1 MKLRKKL
8 IALSALTLSLIMVVP
23 VFADNPV
30 GWQKNET
37 GWWYGTNAA
46 GTTWYHD
53 GWKWIDGNKDGFS
66 ECYYFTPNGYI
77 VTNGKTPD
85 GYDVNADGQW
95 TINGVVQ
102 TIGAAAAQAAG
113 TANTNRPSSKEIINY
128 LYRGRSAEVRN
139 RLIGEL
145 IDTSKPEWNN
155 GVTNIYMIDAV
166 GARWTRVHGGW
177 YFLGYDNTDVEAI
190 ALNDEGYLL
199 ADTVTPDGY
208 YVNKRG
214 VLEIDGREVTHC
226 EECIYIASSIDV
238 PDKIMWI

>member
-23 VFADNPV
+23 VFADNPI

-53 GWKWIDGNKDGFS
+53 GWQWIDGNKDGIS

-85 GYDVNADGQW
+85 GYDVNADAQW

-102 TIGAAAAQAAG
+102 TIGAAAAQATG
-113 TANTNRPSSKEIINY
+113 TANTNRPSSKENLDY
-128 LYRGRSAEVRN
+128 LY
-139 RLIGEL
+139 
-145 IDTSKPEWNN
+145 
-155 GVTNIYMIDAV
+155 Y
-166 GARWTRVHGGW
+166 
-177 YFLGYDNTDVEAI
+177 YFV
-190 ALNDEGYLL
+190 YLL
-199 ADTVTPDGY
+199 ITIKDCLVHYNLTELRIYPLYKYPMPFLSWNLVHSCYP
-208 YVNKRG
+208 NHKNL
-214 VLEIDGREVTHC
+214 VLQFQVHQN
-226 EECIYIASSIDV
+226 
-238 PDKIMWI
+238 

>member
-53 GWKWIDGNKDGFS
+53 GWKWIDGNKDGIS

-102 TIGAAAAQAAG
+102 TIGAAAAQATG

-128 LYRGRSAEVRN
+128 LYRGKSAETRN
-139 RLIGEL
+139 RLIGEF

-166 GARWTRVHGGW
+166 GAIHM
-177 YFLGYDNTDVEAI
+177 
-190 ALNDEGYLL
+190 
-199 ADTVTPDGY
+199 ADG
-208 YVNKRG
+208 
-214 VLEIDGREVTHC
+214 
-226 EECIYIASSIDV
+226 
-238 PDKIMWI
+238 IM